1 MQDTTVTITALL
13 TENEALAL
21 AQFMKRV
28 GFSECRQNA
37 VDDSEAYLMR
47 DGCDRV
53 RKALA
58 EVGYNPR

>member
-1 MQDTTVTITALL
+1 MPNKTVTITASL

-37 VDDSEAYLMR
+37 VDDS
-47 DGCDRV
+47 
-53 RKALA
+53 A
-58 EVGYNPR
+58 EYNQFLHPVH